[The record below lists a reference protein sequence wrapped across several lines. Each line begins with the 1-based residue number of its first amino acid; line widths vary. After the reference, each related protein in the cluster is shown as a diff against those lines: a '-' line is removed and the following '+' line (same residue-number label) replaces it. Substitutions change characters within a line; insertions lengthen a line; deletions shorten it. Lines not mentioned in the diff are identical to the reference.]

1 MHPSI
6 RHQDTKPASP
16 SRLESSGTS
25 SSPGLLDMSDL
36 DRSLVMPPSDEYS
49 DAVNMS
55 RSEPSSSKQIKASCY
70 HNDKDI
76 APALTVTTTKRS
88 QGFLTSTTDSQQGR
102 VGQRSPLR
110 RFPFP
115 AEILF
120 EILDYCPDGTAALA
134 INYNPDNPHERRC
147 PFMCAIVNGNERLL
161 KVLIEAKYF
170 SMDRYF
176 QRIKCSRYIKSP
188 LNWAI
193 ERPDFRQQKFIRPIK
208 RLLEIGFCPTAY
220 DEWGQTPLHKIMR
233 QRSSGARESR
243 MWHIPIINMLI
254 QHGADVNCPIQWGT
268 LWGTAHTP
276 LMVARSCNQEQSII
290 DVLLHY
296 GARAS

>member
-16 SRLESSGTS
+16 SQLESSDTS

-36 DRSLVMPPSDEYS
+36 DRSLVMPPSDGYS
-49 DAVNMS
+49 DVVNMS
-55 RSEPSSSKQIKASCY
+55 RSEPSSSKQIEASCY

-88 QGFLTSTTDSQQGR
+88 QGFLTSTTDSQQER

-120 EILDYCPDGTAALA
+120 EILDYCPDGTLLNFSRTCKAHNSAIQPIMIERALA
-134 INYNPDNPHERRC
+134 INYDPENPHERRC

-161 KVLIEAKYF
+161 KVLMEAKYF

-176 QRIKCSRYIKSP
+176 QRIKCSRYVKSP

-220 DEWGQTPLHKIMR
+220 DEWGQTPLHKLMR

-254 QHGADVNCPIQWGT
+254 QHGAD
-268 LWGTAHTP
+268 
-276 LMVARSCNQEQSII
+276 
-290 DVLLHY
+290 
-296 GARAS
+296 